1 MDDLEYRFARLERR
15 VEWLVMALA
24 VATLALIAYL
34 PLVSVG
40 GELGSINGWELATA
54 QVGEGTGETDGVLTV
69 EAPDNLSYGPS
80 LTAPAAAPILLGL
93 VIAIA

>member
-40 GELGSINGWELATA
+40 GELGSYPSTNSATSPQGLAATGRRTSVTSLGFQRMPLGGA
-54 QVGEGTGETDGVLTV
+54 PLSAVGIHAGV
-69 EAPDNLSYGPS
+69 SYW
-80 LTAPAAAPILLGL
+80 
-93 VIAIA
+93 